1 MLYHITCYA
10 SKNEKLVFASFE
22 RKEDHVI
29 GLSVCGE
36 VCASVM
42 ASGYFILLELKYRT
56 WNTTM
61 CLWNV
66 LFIYTVSEKTSTTC
80 LCCAFIC

>member
-29 GLSVCGE
+29 GLKRVWWG
-36 VCASVM
+36 M
-42 ASGYFILLELKYRT
+42 R
-56 WNTTM
+56 
-61 CLWNV
+61 
-66 LFIYTVSEKTSTTC
+66 
-80 LCCAFIC
+80 ICDG